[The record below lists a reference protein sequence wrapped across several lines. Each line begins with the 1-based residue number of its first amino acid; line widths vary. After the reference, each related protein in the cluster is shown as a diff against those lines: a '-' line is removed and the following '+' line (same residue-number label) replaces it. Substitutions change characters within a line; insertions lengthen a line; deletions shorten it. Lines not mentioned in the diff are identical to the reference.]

1 MVIIVLLM
9 KGYYKT
15 VDDCNKFSD
24 VERGLKT
31 MELYFSI
38 YDILVLYQLSKNM
51 VSNKIEL
58 LEQWLKLK
66 RPKQIEMYAEKSDY

>member
-1 MVIIVLLM
+1 M
-9 KGYYKT
+9 KT
-15 VDDCNKFSD
+15 VGNCNKLNT

-31 MELYFSI
+31 MELYSSI

-66 RPKQIEMYAEKSDY
+66 RPKQIEKYAEKSDY